1 MILLAICLSF
11 IIALLLIAFAIHK
24 RDCVR
29 ASFNF
34 RSAGFSLE
42 AKNNEPKSPTLPS

>member
-1 MILLAICLSF
+1 MTLLAICF
-11 IIALLLIAFAIHK
+11 VIALLLIGYAIHK
-24 RDCVR
+24 RDFVR

-42 AKNNEPKSPTLPS
+42 AKNNETKKPTLPS

>member
-1 MILLAICLSF
+1 MTLLAICF
-11 IIALLLIAFAIHK
+11 VIALLLVAFAIHK
-24 RDCVR
+24 RGFVR

-42 AKNNEPKSPTLPS
+42 AKNSDSKDPNIHS